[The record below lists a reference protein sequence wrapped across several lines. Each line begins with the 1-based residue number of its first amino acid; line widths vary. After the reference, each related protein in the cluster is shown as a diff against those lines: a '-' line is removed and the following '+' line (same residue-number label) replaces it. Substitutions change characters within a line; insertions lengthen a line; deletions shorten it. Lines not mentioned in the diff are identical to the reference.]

1 MANSSGRRSFV
12 NKVVVVTGATSGI
25 GLETARRFAATGAK
39 VVGTGRDQTRLASL
53 AKEVDLA
60 LTMDVTDDTSVAIA
74 TAAILKRYKQ
84 VDVLVNNAGIGL
96 FRPWE
101 ETDIAAIEKV
111 MAVNF
116 YGAVRVARALLPAL
130 ITSGGVLVQVASVAG
145 RRGYAKHTAY
155 CASKHAL
162 IGWSESL
169 RYDLAKTDADVV
181 VVCPPA
187 IRTPFFE
194 NAGYMTFE
202 VDHPGLVTMPPV
214 EVANEILKA
223 ATERPDTAVLSSR
236 ARMLDALNFVSPVLL
251 RKVQEY
257 K

>member
-1 MANSSGRRSFV
+1 MPPEATAAPDSR
-12 NKVVVVTGATSGI
+12 VVLVTGATSGI
-25 GLETARRFAATGAK
+25 GLETAKRFAAAGAK
-39 VVGTGRDQTRLASL
+39 VIGSGRDQGRLGDL
-53 AKEVDLA
+53 AREVDLA
-60 LTMDVTDDTSVAIA
+60 LTLDVTDDTSVAIA
-74 TAAILKRYKQ
+74 RALILDRYGRL
-84 VDVLVNNAGIGL
+84 DVLVNNAGIGL

-101 ETDIAAIEKV
+101 ETDIGAIEKV

-116 YGAVRVARALLPAL
+116 YGAVRVARAFLPAL
-130 ITSGGVLVQVASVAG
+130 ITAGGVLVQVASVAG
-145 RRGYAKHTAY
+145 RRGYKKHTAY

-169 RYDLAKTDADVV
+169 RYDLAETAASVV

-202 VDHPGLVTMPPV
+202 ADHPGMKTMPPS
-214 EVANEILKA
+214 EVADAIYQASLD
-223 ATERPDTAVLSSR
+223 RPDTRILSTR
-236 ARMLDALNFVSPVLL
+236 ARVLDALNSVSPALL
-251 RKVQEY
+251 RRVQTY